1 MHSLTNFSLVGNAE
15 LVFTGTIRVS
25 VCTLYIRVT
34 AYMLSQYKKERLI
47 DKQCAHNYSTCTK
60 PLIHSWQNPWD
71 IHTHT
76 HTHSHTQCAL
86 SCNNSARVTCANTDC
101 YRADDYCRRPL
112 TTSGC
117 ETMWPIRSHA
127 ATAFFSL
134 QKNTD
139 QQLPQQWSCYAL
151 GLGVRRVSI
160 VSPQATESHLNKLVI
175 SEAQPVLTQLS
186 STRPGN
192 PF

>member
-1 MHSLTNFSLVGNAE
+1 
-15 LVFTGTIRVS
+15 
-25 VCTLYIRVT
+25 
-34 AYMLSQYKKERLI
+34 MLSQYKKENWYTSSVLTTTV
-47 DKQCAHNYSTCTK
+47 HV
-60 PLIHSWQNPWD
+60 QNPLYTHD
-71 IHTHT
+71 KTHETYTHTHT

-139 QQLPQQWSCYAL
+139 QQLPQQLSCYAL